1 MTHLTF
7 IRPGR
12 FALAVLCLLAAA
24 GPARAQESVSGAV
37 AAAVLP
43 VTTVTA
49 SSASGA
55 GAGPSSGA
63 AQTGAARRPKI
74 GVAFGGGAAKGF
86 AHIGVL
92 RWFEEN
98 RIPVDVAAGT
108 SMGGLIGGAFAVG
121 LSPAEVQTFA
131 EDIDWDTVFLN
142 DTPFKNKTWRRKEDA
157 RRFPAQIEFG
167 LKRGLI
173 SPTGLNSGREVDS
186 VIDGLTFPYDLVTD
200 FDQLPTPMRLVAAD
214 TRKAEVVVMGSGNLS
229 DAMRATMS
237 LPGIFPPVA
246 LGDQLLVDG
255 GTLNN
260 VPADVVR
267 AMGADFVI
275 AIDVG
280 GGAEAA
286 EAATQEAKN
295 APTLFSVM
303 GAAIDTMMRSAT
315 NRALKETDLLIVPKI
330 LPYGGMSWK
339 DSRALAQRG
348 YEAAEAHR
356 EALLKHQ
363 MDETTYAAWQAAR
376 QARRRSAAFT
386 PAFVDV
392 VGGEDSR
399 RKLIDDAIV
408 DLKGQPL
415 DLTALKAA
423 MDRLHGTDRYE
434 TIRYGLVER
443 DGQTGLQIDLVQKG
457 WGPPFLE
464 LGFELNNLSTTTFA
478 ADLAGRA
485 TFDGFLGGGS
495 EFRFDFSVGTTQ
507 LLAGENFRPLWGTP
521 FFLAPRAFWM
531 ETPRYFVQDGEIAAE
546 YQLSRLGWGA
556 DFGVLI
562 GNKGQIRVGY
572 EQSDTEVKL
581 DIGSPLLPT
590 RDGKEALVRLDVQ
603 VDTQNSPMVPTRGVF
618 LRGRVDRYL
627 DVADIIP
634 AIGEPF
640 DEVDDFTR
648 LELKASWFKRVGMGR
663 ILTGGGYGTTFDARP
678 GQPYN
683 FTLGGPFTQGA
694 LVPGTLVGPNYIQ
707 ATGGYLYEI
716 GRLPSLLGGPVLAGG
731 WLETGGVYDQFDDKT
746 WNNNVSGGIIV
757 ESILGPLFGGVSI
770 DVDGGWRYY
779 ISIGRLFR

>member
-1 MTHLTF
+1 MSSSTFSLT
-7 IRPGR
+7 IRL
-12 FALAVLCLLAAA
+12 ALVASLLAGAVPAHAQAPAA
-24 GPARAQESVSGAV
+24 G
-37 AAAVLP
+37 
-43 VTTVTA
+43 
-49 SSASGA
+49 
-55 GAGPSSGA
+55 
-63 AQTGAARRPKI
+63 RPKI

-92 RWFEEN
+92 RWFDEH
-98 RIPVDVAAGT
+98 RVPVDVAAGT

-121 LSPAEVQTFA
+121 LSPDQVQDFA
-131 EDIDWDTVFLN
+131 ENIDWDLVFLN
-142 DTPFKNKTWRRKEDA
+142 DTPFKSKTWRRKEDA
-157 RRFPAQIEFG
+157 RRFPAQLEFG
-167 LKRGLI
+167 LKRGLV
-173 SPTGLNSGREVDS
+173 SPTGLNSGRVVDQ

-214 TRKAEVVVMGSGNLS
+214 TRKAEMVVLGSGNLS

-246 LGDQLLVDG
+246 IGDMLLVDG

-267 AMGADFVI
+267 AMGADVVI
-275 AIDVG
+275 SIDVG

-286 EAATQEAKN
+286 AETSNEAQR

-315 NRALKETDLLIVPKI
+315 NRALKETDILIVPKI

-339 DSRALAQRG
+339 ASRELAQRG

-356 EALLKHQ
+356 DELLKYQ
-363 MDETTYAAWQAAR
+363 VDEAAYKAWQAAR
-376 QARRRSAAFT
+376 QARRRDTAIT

-392 VGGEDSR
+392 VGGESSR
-399 RKLIDDAIV
+399 KHLIDEAIEP
-408 DLKGQPL
+408 LRGQPL
-415 DLTALKAA
+415 DPAQVGIAL
-423 MDRLHGTDRYE
+423 DRLLGTDRYE

-443 DGQTGLQIDLVQKG
+443 DGQTGLQIELVRKS

-478 ADLAGRA
+478 ADLSGRA

-507 LLAGENFRPLWGTP
+507 TLAAENFRPLWGTR
-521 FFLAPRAFWM
+521 FFVAPRAFWVQA
-531 ETPRYFVQDGEIAAE
+531 PRYFVEDGDIAAE

-556 DFGVLI
+556 DIGVLL
-562 GNKGQIRVGY
+562 GNKAQIRVGY
-572 EQSDTEVKL
+572 EQADAEVKL

-590 RDGKEALVRLDVQ
+590 RNGMEAMVRLDVQ
-603 VDTQNSPMVPTRGVF
+603 VDTQTSPMVPTRGVF
-618 LRGRVDRYL
+618 LRGRVDHYL
-627 DVADIIP
+627 DIADVVP
-634 AIGEPF
+634 AVGEPF
-640 DEVDDFTR
+640 DEVGDFTR
-648 LELKASWFKRVGMGR
+648 MELKGSWFKNLGPGR
-663 ILTGGGYGTTFDARP
+663 IFAGGGFGTTFDATP

-683 FTLGGPFTQGA
+683 FSLGGPFTLGA

-707 ATGGYLYEI
+707 TTGGYLHEI

-731 WLETGGVYDQFDDKT
+731 WFETGGVYDEFDDRT
-746 WNNNVSGGIIV
+746 WSNNLSGGIVI

-770 DVDGGWRYY
+770 DLDGGWRYY